1 MKGVFV
7 AKTRVIVTKTPVIV
21 AKTRVIVAIKGGF
34 CYRKKKKEKKRF
46 PHTPLKENK

>member
-34 CYRKKKKEKKRF
+34 CYRKKRKKRKGF
-46 PHTPLKENK
+46 PIPL